1 MNNILKITSLCSL
14 LFAGMAWA
22 GAACAQSQV
31 AGAAPAQNNS
41 EDGLNGKDWVAVSNS
56 RLDTMRGGFDF
67 GGGLVASFGIERSV
81 MINGTLVNTINVQIP
96 NIAQMTPAQATALAA
111 ATNTVNVIQNGPGNT
126 VDPSS
131 IGTAGSGASV
141 IQNTLNNQNIQ
152 SLTTL
157 NATVNTLNT
166 FKNLNIQST
175 IQNALINSR
184 GF

>member
-1 MNNILKITSLCSL
+1 M
-14 LFAGMAWA
+14 LFDGMAWA
-22 GAACAQSQV
+22 GVACAPRQADGAAPV
-31 AGAAPAQNNS
+31 GRTGEGAAPASDTS
-41 EDGLNGKDWVAVSNS
+41 ENGLTGKDWVAVSDG

-67 GGGLVASFGIERSV
+67 GNGLVASFGLERSV
-81 MINGTLVNTINVQIP
+81 MINGTLVSTTSVQIP

-111 ATNTVNVIQNGPGNT
+111 ATNTVNIIQNGPGNT
-126 VDPSS
+126 VDPSA
-131 IGTAGSGASV
+131 IGKVGSGATV

-152 SLTTL
+152 NLTTL
-157 NATVNTLNT
+157 NATVNTLST